1 MWTFN
6 AKFEKVLEKSNET
19 YWIFEKVN
27 LTPRRTK
34 DGTFKYSE
42 TLSNYIEERIPTTVN
57 WQGYT
62 PNVIFMQEYREA
74 EESHFVQNVITKKAI
89 NDRYIT
95 TNNYDNK
102 QEFNDAI

>member
-34 DGTFKYSE
+34 DGTFIYSE
-42 TLSNYIEERIPTTVN
+42 TLSNYVEEQIPTTLN
-57 WQGYT
+57 WQEYT
-62 PNVIFMQEYREA
+62 SNMVFMQGYI
-74 EESHFVQNVITKKAI
+74 EEEDSYFGKNIKK
-89 NDRYIT
+89 
-95 TNNYDNK
+95 
-102 QEFNDAI
+102 